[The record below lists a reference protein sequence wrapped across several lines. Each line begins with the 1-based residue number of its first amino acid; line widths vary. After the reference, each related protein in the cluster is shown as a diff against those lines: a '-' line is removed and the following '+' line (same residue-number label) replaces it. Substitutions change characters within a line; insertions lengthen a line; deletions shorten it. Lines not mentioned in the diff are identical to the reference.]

1 MMIIKYMI
9 VIQNYLK
16 INMFIK
22 NSKHP
27 IENLF
32 IIERK
37 RKEKVLIIH
46 LVLHLIVNQII
57 YFIKVLMKMIYMT
70 H

>member
-1 MMIIKYMI
+1 
-9 VIQNYLK
+9 
-16 INMFIK
+16 MFIK